1 MTNRILGRAAR
12 VVRGMRKRTPMV
24 FPAPQLALALRVE
37 EVATLRRSLGPRLL
51 DQLLGHLVAR
61 LRAEL
66 RLLPFPRPP
75 EGAEICGILSDRRH
89 AAIPA
94 LITRLEVIC
103 RERVEL
109 GGIAI
114 RPIIN
119 AVIVCDE
126 TGEADHHALVEFGR
140 QMLATCSPLNEHG
153 QIRFVEYASATQK
166 IDQTIDPWFAPDDIE
181 LRFQPQLC
189 CETGRVIA
197 MKAVGQLHH
206 QQAGMMALEELLP
219 RLDDQMRA
227 DVTATM
233 VKRALA
239 QMPVWEGLGIDLLRV
254 SITLGDSDLGA
265 ERLAETILWE
275 LDRLDISPSRL
286 EIELRD
292 GIGTHGGMIPVTENL
307 LRFAHAGCVLTLGG
321 FGTANAALENLRRFE
336 IRRVRFGREFTAGC
350 DHRTDQQRMIL
361 AVLALAEHLG
371 LETLADGV
379 ATTDEHAFL
388 AQIGLAAVQGDAVAP
403 LLTAEGAQQFLMQHR
418 PLQPLLPVV
427 RRQA

>member
-94 LITRLEVIC
+94 LVTRLEVIC
-103 RERVEL
+103 RERIEL

-153 QIRFVEYASATQK
+153 QIRFVEFAGASQK
-166 IDQTIDPWFAPDDIE
+166 VDPTIDPWFAPDDIE
-181 LRFQPQLC
+181 LRYQPQLC

-197 MKAVGQLHH
+197 MKAVAQLHH
-206 QQAGMMALEELLP
+206 QQAGMMDLDELLP
-219 RLDDQMRA
+219 RLDAQMRA
-227 DVTATM
+227 DVTSTM

-239 QMPVWEGLGIDLLRV
+239 QMPVWEGLGVDLPRV

-265 ERLAETILWE
+265 ERLGADHHAARGGGRAAAPRHGPGGVL
-275 LDRLDISPSRL
+275 PFQ
-286 EIELRD
+286 
-292 GIGTHGGMIPVTENL
+292 HGG
-307 LRFAHAGCVLTLGG
+307 
-321 FGTANAALENLRRFE
+321 
-336 IRRVRFGREFTAGC
+336 GREVGGPRRRSAG
-350 DHRTDQQRMIL
+350 RPP
-361 AVLALAEHLG
+361 A
-371 LETLADGV
+371 
-379 ATTDEHAFL
+379 
-388 AQIGLAAVQGDAVAP
+388 AQWPGRQKK
-403 LLTAEGAQQFLMQHR
+403 T
-418 PLQPLLPVV
+418 LPVQPAKKPQNRV
-427 RRQA
+427 PRKSAPRP